1 MARYELSDGKSN
13 KFWEIAIDGAVLTVT
28 FGRIGTAG
36 TSSTKVLGS
45 PAGAKYEHDKLVAEK
60 TKKGYKLA
68 AAAPA
73 KAQAAAV
80 GGADLADIEARII
93 ACPDDED
100 AWKEYGEALKAA
112 GDPRGEAVLLTVGAP
127 KGKIGAPAGK
137 PPAALKKIEGAHRKK
152 WLGDLGKEDASI
164 QLTWTH
170 GAFIDTARIAASHDD
185 EGTSVDGQIR
195 ALLRLEAAKFLR
207 ALTIGLADA
216 DGDNDYGA
224 AITAI
229 VKAGKRPSLREL
241 FIGDFEYPDD
251 SEISWATIGDVGRL
265 LPLFPNL
272 QELRV
277 QGGKILLSNVTHPC
291 LRSLILNTGGL
302 PGATARA
309 VASATL
315 PELTSLEVWLGTEDY
330 GGTAAIKDLK
340 PLMDGKGFPKLT
352 SLGLMNSTFQDEIA
366 KAVAGSKILKQ
377 LTSLDLSMGTMTD
390 EGGEAILAAADRFS
404 HLAPLDLEKNYLSDE
419 MAKKIRKALPYA
431 HTGEQRE
438 ADKWD
443 DKLHYYVAVGE

>member
-45 PAGAKYEHDKLVAEK
+45 SAGAKYEHDKLVAEK

-73 KAQAAAV
+73 KAQAAMT
-80 GGADLADIEARII
+80 GGADLADLEARII

-112 GDPRGEAVLLTVGAP
+112 GDTRGEAVLLSIGAP
-127 KGKIGAPAGK
+127 KGK
-137 PPAALKKIEGAHRKK
+137 PPAALKKLIDAHRKK

-170 GAFIDTARIAASHDD
+170 GAFIDTARVAASHEDE

-195 ALLRLEAAKFLR
+195 ALLRLESAKFLR
-207 ALTIGLADA
+207 ELTIGLADA
-216 DGDNDYGA
+216 EGDNDYGA

-229 VKAGKRPSLREL
+229 VKAGKRPSLRKL

-265 LPLFPNL
+265 LALLPNL
-272 QELRV
+272 EELRV

-291 LRSLILNTGGL
+291 LRSLILHTGGL
-302 PGATARA
+302 PGTTARA
-309 VASATL
+309 VSSATL
-315 PELTSLEVWLGTEDY
+315 PELTNLEVWLGTEDY
-330 GGTAAIKDLK
+330 GGTSAIKDVK
-340 PLMDGKGFPKLT
+340 PMMDGKGFPKLT
-352 SLGLMNSTFQDEIA
+352 SLGLMNSTFQDDIA
-366 KAVAGSKILKQ
+366 KAIAGSKILKQ

-390 EGGEAILAAADRFS
+390 EGGEAILAAADHFA
-404 HLAPLDLEKNYLSDE
+404 HLAKLNLDKNYLSDE
-419 MAKKIRKALPYA
+419 MVKKLRKALPNA
-431 HTGEQRE
+431 HTGKQRE
-438 ADKWD
+438 ADRWD